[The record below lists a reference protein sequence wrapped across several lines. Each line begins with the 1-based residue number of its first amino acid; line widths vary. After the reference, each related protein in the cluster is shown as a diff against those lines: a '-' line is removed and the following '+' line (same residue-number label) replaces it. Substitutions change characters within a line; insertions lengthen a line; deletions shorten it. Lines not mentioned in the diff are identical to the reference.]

1 MSVTLGTGTTGVHRI
16 VEIHA
21 AMRGDDIAL
30 VGRERTF
37 TYRELNQRGNAL
49 ARYFIRRGFRRG
61 SSAIVAMDACPDLAV
76 VLLAVLK
83 AGGSYTWLD
92 HSERREWPCGIS
104 FDQEGV
110 GRGEQRHVAIDLQEA
125 LAASARPAANLP
137 IVTRPT
143 DIACVLPQRNG
154 LPGVRVPHAAITA
167 PEAHPRRQSVG
178 WSSEPGALD
187 IWRPLMTGMSVMLT
201 AVPKTGVAAAA

>member
-1 MSVTLGTGTTGVHRI
+1 MSVTLGTGTGAHRI

-21 AMRGDDIAL
+21 AMSGDDIAL
-30 VGRERTF
+30 IGDDHTL

-61 SSAIVAMDACPDLAV
+61 SSATVTMDACPDLAV

-92 HSERREWPCGIS
+92 RSERRGCPNGIS
-104 FDQEGV
+104 FDHEGIESD
-110 GRGEQRHVAIDLQEA
+110 GQRHVAIDLREA
-125 LAASARPAANLP
+125 LAASTRPAANLP

-154 LPGVRVPHAAITA
+154 VPGARVPHAALTA
-167 PEAHPRRQSVG
+167 LEADPRRQPVG

-187 IWRPLMTGMSVMLT
+187 IWRPLMAGMSVMLT
-201 AVPKTGVAAAA
+201 TVSKTGVAAAA